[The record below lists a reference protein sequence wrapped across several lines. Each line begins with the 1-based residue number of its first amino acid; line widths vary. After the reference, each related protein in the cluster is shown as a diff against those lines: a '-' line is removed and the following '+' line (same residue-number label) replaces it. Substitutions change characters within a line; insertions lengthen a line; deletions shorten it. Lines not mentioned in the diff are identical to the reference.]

1 MKKEGKGETEKQNIK
16 KSTLNFRKVI
26 SQRTIDIGEERKH
39 INVFKGLNKYFLDE
53 YYVPINISLCVVHR
67 SSYPL
72 VILLPK

>member
-53 YYVPINISLCVVHR
+53 Y
-67 SSYPL
+67 
-72 VILLPK
+72 